1 MEGGMN
7 ERVILHITSRREWEA
22 AQAAGEYRGDTLD
35 SDGFIHCS
43 TRQQVVEVANAN
55 FRGQRDLVLL
65 YIAEDQVRA
74 EIRYEDLY
82 RAGQEFPHIYGLL
95 NLDAVVA
102 VLDFPP
108 GEEGTF
114 TLPRT

>member
-1 MEGGMN
+1 MRSEELGMRS
-7 ERVILHITSRREWEA
+7 ERVILHITSRQQWEA

-43 TRQQVVEVANAN
+43 MRQQVMEVANAN

-65 YIAEDQVRA
+65 CIAEDQVQA

-82 RAGQEFPHIYGLL
+82 RAGQKFPHIYGPL

-102 VLDFPP
+102 V
-108 GEEGTF
+108 EEV
-114 TLPRT
+114 RSEE

>member
-1 MEGGMN
+1 MES

-22 AQAAGEYRGDTLD
+22 AQAAGEYRGDTLG

-43 TRQQVVEVANAN
+43 LRQQVVEVANAH

-65 YIAEDQVRA
+65 CIAEDKVQA

-82 RAGQEFPHIYGLL
+82 HAGQKFPHIYGPL

-102 VLDFPP
+102 V
-108 GEEGTF
+108 EEV
-114 TLPRT
+114 RSEE

>member
-1 MEGGMN
+1 MKS
-7 ERVILHITSRREWEA
+7 ERIILHITSRREWDA
-22 AQAAGEYRGDTLD
+22 AQAVGEYRGDTLD

-43 TRQQVVEVANAN
+43 TRQQVMEVANAH

-65 YIAEDQVRA
+65 CIVEDKVQV

-82 RAGQEFPHIYGLL
+82 DAGQEFPHIYGPL

-102 VLDFPP
+102 V
-108 GEEGTF
+108 EEVRSEEAGVKEQE
-114 TLPRT
+114 

>member
-1 MEGGMN
+1 MKSESI
-7 ERVILHITSRREWEA
+7 ILHITSRREWEA

-43 TRQQVVEVANAN
+43 LRQQVMEVINAH
-55 FRGQRDLVLL
+55 FQGQRDLVLL
-65 YIAEDQVRA
+65 CIAEDKVQA

-82 RAGQEFPHIYGLL
+82 RAGQEFPHIYGPL

-102 VLDFPP
+102 V
-108 GEEGTF
+108 EEV
-114 TLPRT
+114 RS